1 MVRILRA
8 IARKLRK
15 HAVLVFLLAILL
27 ILMVQEGP
35 PPGAL
40 ETVVRGIVEDVRFD
54 FWAWET
60 DAISSKLELWLLQP
74 QRYMEEED
82 RSAFYRDFM
91 DRMAQV
97 KDLEW
102 HILTI
107 YGDPEVADPDAVAAD
122 MQAELDHMR
131 EELVVRQPIAEAIIE
146 EQVGTVLVEEG
157 LGVLGQ
163 PFPPPGIHFTPLPY
177 VLIIS
182 PRDRIETVEQQE
194 LEHGLEL
201 PEQIA
206 IEQEVE
212 GHLDVSSMVTSIGGL
227 STWPAMLLELPAPA
241 WVPEVSAHEWAHH
254 YLDLRPLGWEYNKSQ
269 IARTINETTAS
280 IVGAEIKQ
288 RVLARYYPDLLP
300 PPVEVPPAAEEPTT
314 PPPEPPAFD
323 FRAEMHRTRVEVD
336 RFLEEGRVEEAEAYM
351 EARREIFWEHGYHI
365 RRLNQAYF
373 AFYGSYADEPG
384 AAGEDPIGPA
394 VRRLY
399 EQSASLNGF
408 LSRIATI
415 TTMEQLLAALEEG
428 DAG

>member
-1 MVRILRA
+1 M
-8 IARKLRK
+8 
-15 HAVLVFLLAILL
+15 FLLATLL

-40 ETVVRGIVEDVRFD
+40 ETVVQGIVEDVRFD
-54 FWAWET
+54 FWEWET
-60 DAISSKLELWLLQP
+60 EAIFSKLELWLLQP
-74 QRYMEEED
+74 QRYMQEEN

-91 DRMAQV
+91 DRLAHV

-102 HILTI
+102 QILTI
-107 YGDPEVADPDAVAAD
+107 YGDPEVADPDAVTVD
-122 MQAELDHMR
+122 LQAELEHMR
-131 EELVVRQPIAEAIIE
+131 EELTVRQPIAEAIVE
-146 EQVGTVLVEEG
+146 EQVGTILVEEG

-163 PFPPPGIHFTPLPY
+163 PFPPPSIHFTPLPY
-177 VLIIS
+177 VLIVS
-182 PRDRIETVEQQE
+182 PRERIETVEQQE

-206 IEQEVE
+206 IEREVE
-212 GHLDVSSMVTSIGGL
+212 ENLDVSSMVTSIGGL

-254 YLDLRPLGWEYNKSQ
+254 YLDLRPLGQEYNESQ

-300 PPVEVPPAAEEPTT
+300 PPPEASPAEEEPTT

-336 RFLEEGRVEEAEAYM
+336 RLLEEGRVEEAETYM

-373 AFYGSYADEPG
+373 AFYGSYADELG

-399 EQSASLNGF
+399 QQSASLDHF